1 MAAAYR
7 VRLSAAPTGAATV
20 TIASNRSYVTATP
33 ASLDFTD
40 AWDQWQTVLLTA
52 ARDRNSRDAT
62 ARLTHRGPEGSRSV
76 LEVVHRRHLARS
88 CNPQTVNGHTL
99 TVTYT
104 QDAPY
109 GVTATA
115 PDTLA
120 ADATVTVSAAPD
132 DTPPTPLA
140 YGLGEGAAAPA
151 HISVSGAGTGT
162 GAGGAGGLTICLP
175 AVVAA
180 TAAAASSSGR
190 R

>member
-33 ASLDFTD
+33 DTLDFTD
-40 AWDQWQTVLLTA
+40 AWDQWQTVLITA

-62 ARLTHRGPEGSRSV
+62 ARLTHRGPEGSRGV
-76 LEVVHRRHLARS
+76 LEVAISDIWPEAVT
-88 CNPQTVNGHTL
+88 QTVNGNTL

-104 QDAPY
+104 QEAPY

-120 ADATVTVSAAPD
+120 ADATVTVSEAPE

-140 YGLGEGAAAPA
+140 Y
-151 HISVSGAGTGT
+151 
-162 GAGGAGGLTICLP
+162 AGGGWLLWPPYGRGAPEPPAGRWSARRRRRRFPFLLP
-175 AVVAA
+175 
-180 TAAAASSSGR
+180 SPR
-190 R
+190 P